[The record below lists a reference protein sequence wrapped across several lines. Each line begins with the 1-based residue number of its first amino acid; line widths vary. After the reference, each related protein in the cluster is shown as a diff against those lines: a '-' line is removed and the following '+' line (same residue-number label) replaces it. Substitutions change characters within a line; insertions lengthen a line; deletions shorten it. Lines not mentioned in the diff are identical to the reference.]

1 MSHYSGRFG
10 TLQRYIGRK
19 YLIAFGI
26 NFIVLIALIFMVDFG
41 ENARRFSTV
50 PGYSASVMAF
60 LTVLKIPEL
69 IQVTIPF
76 VILIASMSTLMGLN
90 RKYELVIARASGLSA
105 WQFLTPLLICNLFIG
120 ILSVTA
126 LNPLGAYTAKLGT
139 EVAAEVGFGGGLRAS
154 SDNAPWLRQI
164 TDEGSAII
172 GGRSSTENG
181 SVLNDVTIL
190 RFNED
195 NTVKDR
201 VDADKATLTEGFW
214 VLDNARITA
223 SNQPVVTQTQMR
235 ITTNLQAEFIE
246 ETFAS
251 PDSVS
256 FFELPSKIDAANSFG
271 LKANTYAMKLHQ
283 LIALPALLV
292 AMTLIAAMVSLT
304 FVRFG
309 QSLYSILGGILCGFL
324 LYVVSELIT
333 AFGEAGSVPP
343 IVAAWVPV
351 IVASTIGTTVLLHK
365 EDG

>member
-1 MSHYSGRFG
+1 MSAYSAKFG

-19 YLIAFGI
+19 YMLAFGI
-26 NFIVLIALIFMVDFG
+26 NFLVLIALIFLVDFS
-41 ENARRFSTV
+41 ENARRFSAV
-50 PGYSASVMAF
+50 PGYSAGIMAY
-60 LTVLKIPEL
+60 LTILKIPEL
-69 IQVTIPF
+69 IQITIPF

-105 WQFLTPLLICNLFIG
+105 WQFLTPLLFCNLIIG
-120 ILSVTA
+120 ILSVGV

-139 EVAAEVGFGGGLRAS
+139 QIAAEVGFGSGLRS
-154 SDNAPWLRQI
+154 VGNNAPWLRQI

-181 SVLNDVTIL
+181 KVLIQVTIL
-190 RFNED
+190 RFNDD
-195 NTVKDR
+195 NTVRDR
-201 VDADKATLTEGFW
+201 VDADKATLTDGFW
-214 VLDNARITA
+214 VLDNARITT
-223 SNQPVVTQTQMR
+223 SNQPIVSQEQLL
-235 ITTNLQAEFIE
+235 IKTNLQAEFIE

-251 PDSVS
+251 ADSVS
-256 FFELPSKIDAANSFG
+256 FFELPSKIKAANSFG
-271 LKANTYAMKLHQ
+271 LKANAYVTKLHQ

-292 AMTLIAAMVSLT
+292 AMTLLAAMVSLT

-333 AFGEAGSVPP
+333 AFGETGSVPP

>member
-1 MSHYSGRFG
+1 MSLYSIKFG

-19 YLIAFGI
+19 YLTSFGI
-26 NFIVLIALIFMVDFG
+26 NFIVLIALIFMVDFS

-60 LTVLKIPEL
+60 LTILKIPAL
-69 IQVTIPF
+69 VQVTIPF
-76 VILIASMSTLMGLN
+76 GILIASMSTLMGLN

-105 WQFLTPLLICNLFIG
+105 WQFLTPLLISNLIIG

-139 EVAAEVGFGGGLRAS
+139 QVATEVGFGGGLSATNN
-154 SDNAPWLRQI
+154 NAPWLRQV

-172 GGRSSTENG
+172 GGRSSTQNG
-181 SVLNDVTIL
+181 QVLNDVTIL
-190 RFNED
+190 RIND
-195 NTVKDR
+195 GNTVTDR
-201 VDADKATLTEGFW
+201 VDADTATLSDGFW
-214 VLDNARITA
+214 ILNNARITT
-223 SNQPVVTQTQMR
+223 SGQPIITQEEML
-235 ITTNLQAEFIE
+235 IKTNLQAEFIE

-251 PDSVS
+251 AESVS
-256 FFELPSKIDAANSFG
+256 FFELPNKIDAANSFG
-271 LKANTYAMKLHQ
+271 LKANAYAMKLHQ

>member
-1 MSHYSGRFG
+1 MSLSSNKFG

-19 YLIAFGI
+19 YLTTFGI
-26 NFIVLIALIFMVDFG
+26 NFIVLIALIFMVDFS

-60 LTVLKIPEL
+60 LTVLKIPAL

-76 VILIASMSTLMGLN
+76 GILIASMSTLMALN

-105 WQFLTPLLICNLFIG
+105 WQFLTPLLISNLIIG

-139 EVAAEVGFGGGLRAS
+139 QVAADVGFGGGWS
-154 SDNAPWLRQI
+154 TTTNNAPWLRQV

-172 GGRSSTENG
+172 GGRSSTQNG
-181 SVLNDVTIL
+181 QMLNDVTIL
-190 RFNED
+190 RFND
-195 NTVKDR
+195 GNTVKDR
-201 VDADKATLTEGFW
+201 VDADTATLSDGFW
-214 VLDNARITA
+214 ILNNARITK
-223 SNQPVVTQTQMR
+223 SGQPIITQGEML
-235 ITTNLQAEFIE
+235 IKTNLQAEFIE

-251 PDSVS
+251 ADSVS
-256 FFELPSKIDAANSFG
+256 FFELPNKIDAANSFG
-271 LKANTYAMKLHQ
+271 LKANVYAMKLHQ

>member
-1 MSHYSGRFG
+1 MSLYAGRFG

-26 NFIVLIALIFMVDFG
+26 NFVVLVALIFMVDFS

-50 PGYSASVMAF
+50 PGYSSSVMAF
-60 LTVLKIPEL
+60 LTILKIPEL
-69 IQVTIPF
+69 VQVTIPF

-105 WQFLTPLLICNLFIG
+105 WQFLTPLLISNLVIG
-120 ILSVTA
+120 VLSVGA

-139 EVAAEVGFGGGLRAS
+139 EVAAEVGFGGGLRSAS
-154 SDNAPWLRQI
+154 NNAPWLRQI

-181 SVLNDVTIL
+181 KVLNKVTIL
-190 RFNED
+190 RINND
-195 NTVKDR
+195 NTVRDR
-201 VDADKATLTEGFW
+201 VDAEKATLTDGFW
-214 VLDNARITA
+214 VLEKARITKN
-223 SNQPVVTQTQMR
+223 NQPVESQEQLL
-235 ITTNLQAEFIE
+235 IKTNLQAEFIE

-251 PDSVS
+251 ADSVS
-256 FFELPSKIDAANSFG
+256 FFELPGKIDAANSFG
-271 LKANTYAMKLHQ
+271 LKANAYAMKLHQ

>member
-1 MSHYSGRFG
+1 MSLYSSKFG

-19 YLIAFGI
+19 YLVAFGI
-26 NFIVLIALIFMVDFG
+26 NFVVLVALIFMVDFS
-41 ENARRFSTV
+41 ENARRFSTL
-50 PGYSASVMAF
+50 PNYSASVMVF
-60 LTVLKIPEL
+60 LTVLKIPAL

-76 VILIASMSTLMGLN
+76 VILVASMSTLMGLN

-120 ILSVTA
+120 IFSVAA

-139 EVAAEVGFGGGLRAS
+139 QVAAEVGFGGGLS
-154 SDNAPWLRQI
+154 SNNNNAPWLRQV

-172 GGRSSTENG
+172 GGRSSTQNG
-181 SVLNDVTIL
+181 QVLNQVTIL
-190 RFNED
+190 RFNDD
-195 NTVKDR
+195 NTAKDR
-201 VDADKATLTEGFW
+201 VDADKATLSDGFW
-214 VLDNARITA
+214 ILENARITT
-223 SNQPVVTQTQMR
+223 SDKPVIAQEQLL
-235 ITTNLQAEFIE
+235 IKTNLQAEFIE
-246 ETFAS
+246 ESFAS
-251 PDSVS
+251 ADSVS
-256 FFELPSKIDAANSFG
+256 FFELPNKIDAANSFG
-271 LKANTYAMKLHQ
+271 LKANAYSMKLHQ
-283 LIALPALLV
+283 LIALPALLF